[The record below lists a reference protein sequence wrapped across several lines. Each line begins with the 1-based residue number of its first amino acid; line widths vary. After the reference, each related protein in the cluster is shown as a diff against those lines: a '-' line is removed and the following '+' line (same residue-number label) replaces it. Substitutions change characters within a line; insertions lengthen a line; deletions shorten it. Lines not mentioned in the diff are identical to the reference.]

1 MIPGSESESAA
12 VFTARLLAGECFL
25 RGERRGISVAELRAR
40 SAFLALLA
48 LQQVFLSACFRLQ
61 RAERI
66 LFERA
71 HRRRRGGSRAVR
83 QLELE
88 RLRLG
93 RELHTGVG
101 QMLAAIRLQLEII
114 EAQLAAPDPP
124 VSQALQ
130 RISRLTEEALG
141 QVRSVSHRLHPPEWQ
156 RLRLE
161 DALRQL
167 WQISGIPES
176 FLSELRIESLEEEP
190 TFEVKVLMYR
200 TLQEALSNL
209 VRHAGATRVELA
221 LERRGAILR
230 LSIRDNGAGFDTAEL
245 LSRPAGLAAGI
256 GLRSIR
262 EQAAELGG
270 KLMVTSGPIGTTLE
284 VLVPFHAP
292 LNS

>member
-1 MIPGSESESAA
+1 M
-12 VFTARLLAGECFL
+12 
-25 RGERRGISVAELRAR
+25 RAR

-48 LQQVFLSACFRLQ
+48 GQRLFLRNYFRLQQV
-61 RAERI
+61 ERW
-66 LFERA
+66 LYERA
-71 HRRRRGGSRAVR
+71 SRRRRRGNSRGVR
-83 QLELE
+83 HFLELE
-88 RLRLG
+88 RRRLG

-114 EAQLAAPDPP
+114 DAQLLVPEPP
-124 VSQALQ
+124 VAEALR
-130 RISRLTEEALG
+130 RISQLAEEALG
-141 QVRSVSHRLHPPEWQ
+141 QVRAVSHRLHPPEWQ

-176 FLSELRIESLEEEP
+176 FLSELRIESLDEEP
-190 TFEVKVLMYR
+190 DLEVKVLLYR
-200 TLQEALSNL
+200 ALQEALSNL
-209 VRHAGATRVELA
+209 VRHAHATRAALR
-221 LERRGAILR
+221 LERRGPMLA
-230 LSIRDNGAGFDTAEL
+230 LSVQDNGSGFDTEMLARL
-245 LSRPAGLAAGI
+245 AGLDAGI

-284 VLVPFHAP
+284 ILVPFHVP

>member
-1 MIPGSESESAA
+1 LSPGSESESTAH
-12 VFTARLLAGECFL
+12 FIARLQAGDCFL

-48 LQQVFLSACFRLQ
+48 LQQVFLNDCFRLQ
-61 RAERI
+61 RAERR
-66 LFERA
+66 LYERM
-71 HRRRRGGSRAVR
+71 HRPGRGGSRAIR

-88 RLRLG
+88 RQRLG

-114 EAQLAAPDPP
+114 EAQLPAPDPP
-124 VSQALQ
+124 VSHALQ
-130 RISRLTEEALG
+130 RISHLADEALG

-176 FLSELRIESLEEEP
+176 FLSDLRIESLEEEP
-190 TFEVKVLMYR
+190 DLEVKVLMYR

-209 VRHAGATRVELA
+209 VRHAGATRAELV
-221 LERRGAILR
+221 LERRGPML
-230 LSIRDNGAGFDTAEL
+230 LLLIRDNGSGFDAAEL
-245 LSRPAGLAAGI
+245 FSRPAGLAGGI

-262 EQAAELGG
+262 EQATELGG
-270 KLMVTSGPIGTTLE
+270 KLIVTSGPIGTTLE
-284 VLVPFHAP
+284 VLVPFHA
-292 LNS
+292 LLSS